1 MVDLTQVR
9 THLLICNGKTCLRNG
24 GSEVASTIRQEIG
37 RQGLIE
43 QIHTTLTKCNGQC
56 QQGPI
61 VIKYPQGNWYGSV
74 QPELATNLIQ
84 AIQKGYIL
92 KEYLIYTL
100 EEIKQ

>member
-24 GSEVASTIRQEIG
+24 GSYFASTIRQEID
-37 RQGLIE
+37 RQGLTE

-61 VIKYPQGNWYGSV
+61 VIEYPQGNWYGLV
-74 QPELATNLIQ
+74 RPGLATKLIQ
-84 AIQKGYIL
+84 AIQEGYIL
-92 KEYLIYTL
+92 EEYLIHTL